1 MLKQEMPQ
9 GEMFIRGFFRR
20 LFAGFAW
27 LPLVV
32 QSALAQDYPVRPI
45 RVIVTTSPGGISD
58 IFVRALGE
66 PLHQRLGQPLV
77 IENRAGGNMIIGAR
91 ACAEAPPDG
100 YTLCVMPG
108 EPLLFNQF
116 QFKSLPYDPDKS
128 FAPITNFFFITQT
141 LGVSSALNVK
151 SLDDLAAYSKAKA
164 ATLSY
169 SAPSSSLIVFMEKWK
184 QETGA
189 DLVRVP
195 FKGGGD
201 TVTGIISGTTPVGFL
216 GLGNLLSY
224 VRAGSITP
232 ILSDG
237 EKRSPL
243 IPEVPAFGDIG
254 MGREHT
260 RAFFGLLAPANTPR
274 PIIDKLRTEIIRI
287 VNQPEFMNRNL
298 TERGLEPVLNTPE
311 EFRAFL
317 IADRVRAERI
327 VKAAGLE
334 AK

>member
-1 MLKQEMPQ
+1 MVRLSFALCIAALALSVAMP
-9 GEMFIRGFFRR
+9 
-20 LFAGFAW
+20 A
-27 LPLVV
+27 V
-32 QSALAQDYPVRPI
+32 AQDYPARPI

-58 IFVRALGE
+58 IFLRALGE

-108 EPLLFNQF
+108 EPLTYNQF
-116 QFKSLPYDPDKS
+116 QFKTIPYDPDKS
-128 FAPITNFFFITQT
+128 FAPITNFFFLTQA
-141 LGVSSALNVK
+141 LGVSKALNVN
-151 SLDDLAAYSKAKA
+151 SLDELAAYSKAKPG
-164 ATLSY
+164 TLSY
-169 SAPSSSLIVFMEKWK
+169 SAPSSSLVVFMEKWK

-189 DLVRVP
+189 DLVKVP

-201 TVTGIISGTTPVGFL
+201 TVTGIISDTTPVGFL

-224 VRAGSITP
+224 IRAGTITP

-243 IPEVPAFGDIG
+243 IPDVPSLGEIG
-254 MGREHT
+254 LERDHT
-260 RAFFGLLAPANTPR
+260 RAFFGLLTPAGTPR
-274 PIIDKLRTEIIRI
+274 PLIDRLRGEIIRV
-287 VNQPEFMNRNL
+287 VNEPTFMNRNL
-298 TERGLEPVLNTPE
+298 LERGLEPVLNTPE
-311 EFRAFL
+311 EFRSFL

-327 VKAAGLE
+327 VKAAGLGQQ
-334 AK
+334 